1 MCESRPSTGSEISSG
16 APLAA
21 EEEGIFVGLTH
32 NVLDAVAIMN
42 KVRSPKAGAI
52 VLFAGTT
59 RDNFANKP
67 VVHLAYE
74 AYAPLA
80 LRTMSLIAR
89 ELKTK
94 HELNGIA
101 MIHRLGVV
109 PIAEESILIAVSTP
123 HRQAAWR
130 AGEEALEL
138 VKEKVEV
145 WKLEEFGGEEGGVW
159 RANRDGQM
167 GSKVSDGSFDSARV
181 ESDAEVIR
189 RGDGTILQDRGNL
202 PPNPKKKM
210 LEEDVTA
217 HRPRKRNEV

>member
-1 MCESRPSTGSEISSG
+1 MSDSSPKSTQSSNT
-16 APLAA
+16 PTEL
-21 EEEGIFVGLTH
+21 EEDGVFVALTH
-32 NVLDAVAIMN
+32 DTLDAASIMN

-59 RDNFANKP
+59 RDNFGDKP

-80 LRTMSLIAR
+80 IKTMAKIAR
-89 ELKTK
+89 QTK
-94 HELNGIA
+94 DKHGLNGVA

-109 PIAEESILIAVSTP
+109 PIAEESILIAVSSP

-138 VKEKVEV
+138 TKEKVEV

-159 RANRDGQM
+159 RANRDGQA
-167 GSKVSDGSFDSARV
+167 GLKIS
-181 ESDAEVIR
+181 
-189 RGDGTILQDRGNL
+189 N
-202 PPNPKKKM
+202 
-210 LEEDVTA
+210 
-217 HRPRKRNEV
+217 

>member
-1 MCESRPSTGSEISSG
+1 M
-16 APLAA
+16 
-21 EEEGIFVGLTH
+21 
-32 NVLDAVAIMN
+32 
-42 KVRSPKAGAI
+42 
-52 VLFAGTT
+52 
-59 RDNFANKP
+59 
-67 VVHLAYE
+67 VHLAYE

-80 LRTMSLIAR
+80 LRTMSLISR
-89 ELKTK
+89 ELKAK
-94 HELNGIA
+94 HGLNGIA

-167 GSKVSDGSFDSARV
+167 GVKISDGDLKN
-181 ESDAEVIR
+181 AEVEVSAKVVR
-189 RGDGTILQDRGNL
+189 RGDGTILQDRGDI

-217 HRPRKRNEV
+217 HRSRKRNEV